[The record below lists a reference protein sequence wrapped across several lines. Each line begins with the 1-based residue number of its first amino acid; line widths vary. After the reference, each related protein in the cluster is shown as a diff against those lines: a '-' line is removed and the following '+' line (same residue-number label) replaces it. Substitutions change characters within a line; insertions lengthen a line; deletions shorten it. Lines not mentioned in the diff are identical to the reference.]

1 MSMTRKVL
9 RFGRTIGI
17 IIAIIDL
24 SKNKG
29 NKAIIA
35 NKILMNISCFLY
47 FLVDHTHW
55 FCKVMANLSL
65 DLSDLKPKARGACR
79 LGE

>member
-17 IIAIIDL
+17 IISIFDL
-24 SKNKG
+24 INAKG
-29 NKAIIA
+29 NKAIIT

-47 FLVDHTHW
+47 FIVDHTHW
-55 FCKVMANLSL
+55 FCKVNIIILY
-65 DLSDLKPKARGACR
+65 
-79 LGE
+79 

>member
-1 MSMTRKVL
+1 MSLTRKVL

-17 IIAIIDL
+17 IISIMEL
-24 SKNKG
+24 SKSKG
-29 NKAIIA
+29 NKAIVL

-55 FCKVMANLSL
+55 FCKVNSIFNL
-65 DLSDLKPKARGACR
+65 DLSHPKPITRSQGR
-79 LGE
+79 LLE

>member
-1 MSMTRKVL
+1 MTRKVL

-17 IIAIIDL
+17 IISIIDL

-55 FCKVMANLSL
+55 FCKVRCILNL
-65 DLSDLKPKARGACR
+65 DISDSKLEARSTS
-79 LGE
+79 